1 MLGADA
7 MEVDK
12 PAPVFQTAVEL
23 TTERFGSMELFKEH
37 MNTVKL
43 VKLIQSCFDHALCL
57 LST

>member
-12 PAPVFQTAVEL
+12 PAPVFRTAVEL

-37 MNTVKL
+37 MKTVKE
-43 VKLIQSCFDHALCL
+43 VKLIE
-57 LST
+57 